1 MALGPIWC
9 RVARLLMVVLGILSE
24 VKSVILRKD
33 VRVWRLT
40 VEASIV
46 VAHPSYLALQSMEI
60 VLEEIRDRSL
70 VSCDAEEI
78 ESTVVD
84 RPAGL
89 GYTAASE
96 GKQLAFGCLNCSLAG
111 RHNIP
116 CQPSYQ
122 T

>member
-1 MALGPIWC
+1 
-9 RVARLLMVVLGILSE
+9 MVVLGILSE
-24 VKSVILRKD
+24 FKSVILRKD
-33 VRVWRLT
+33 VKVGRLT

-60 VLEEIRDRSL
+60 VLEEIRDRSS

-89 GYTAASE
+89 GYIAAS
-96 GKQLAFGCLNCSLAG
+96 GGMQLAFGCLDCSLAG
-111 RHNIP
+111 CHKTP

>member
-1 MALGPIWC
+1 
-9 RVARLLMVVLGILSE
+9 MVVLGILSE
-24 VKSVILRKD
+24 LKSVILRKD
-33 VRVWRLT
+33 IRVWRLT

-60 VLEEIRDRSL
+60 VLEEIRDRSS

-96 GKQLAFGCLNCSLAG
+96 GKQLAFGCSNCSLAG

>member
-1 MALGPIWC
+1 
-9 RVARLLMVVLGILSE
+9 MVILGILSE

-33 VRVWRLT
+33 VKVGRLT

-60 VLEEIRDRSL
+60 VLEEIRDRSS

-89 GYTAASE
+89 GYIAASG
-96 GKQLAFGCLNCSLAG
+96 GKQLAFGCLNCSLDG
-111 RHNIP
+111 RYNIP

>member
-1 MALGPIWC
+1 
-9 RVARLLMVVLGILSE
+9 MVILGILSE

-33 VRVWRLT
+33 VKVGRLT

-60 VLEEIRDRSL
+60 VLEEIRDRSS

-89 GYTAASE
+89 GYTSG

-111 RHNIP
+111 RYNTP